1 MEPEKLLAQVKAFQT
16 YLKNYTEDAKSHP
29 QIKEDE
35 ENEQLNAESSSI
47 QRELEYIDER
57 YKELRQAID
66 DHYDMFGQI
75 TPDFSYNLYNRRTVE
90 HMYREIS
97 FILDTIA
104 NLDDVEAKQPNFK
117 PNNQPFTKDEIKII
131 NNQLDDLQSKLIGI
145 LDSQNLP
152 QEKNILIESV
162 KSEISDLKAETANP
176 NLGRKDWK
184 NQLINA
190 MITLTFT
197 LSFSQEARTTIYTY
211 FHSMFIYL
219 QQHIFLLK
227 P

>member
-1 MEPEKLLAQVKAFQT
+1 
-16 YLKNYTEDAKSHP
+16 
-29 QIKEDE
+29 
-35 ENEQLNAESSSI
+35 
-47 QRELEYIDER
+47 
-57 YKELRQAID
+57 
-66 DHYDMFGQI
+66 
-75 TPDFSYNLYNRRTVE
+75 
-90 HMYREIS
+90 
-97 FILDTIA
+97 
-104 NLDDVEAKQPNFK
+104 
-117 PNNQPFTKDEIKII
+117 
-131 NNQLDDLQSKLIGI
+131 
-145 LDSQNLP
+145 LP